1 MLTADAIA
9 ATIHQ
14 LSATLSREAD
24 QILQEQLGLT
34 FSQFKIMQAI
44 QKAPRMQQRA
54 LALSLGQTE
63 ASISRQVKL
72 LLDKQLINIRV
83 NPNNRR
89 QHLTQLTVRGER
101 ILQAAIAAVSRYH
114 TETFSGLN
122 SKQKIQ
128 LAQLAE
134 LLASVHR

>member
-1 MLTADAIA
+1 MSTSDATAT
-9 ATIHQ
+9 TIHQ

-44 QKAPRMQQRA
+44 QEAPRVQQRA

-72 LLDKQLINIRV
+72 LLDKQLIVVRV

-89 QHLTQLTVRGER
+89 QHLTQLTVRGQR
-101 ILQAAIAAVSRYH
+101 ILQAATAAVSRYH
-114 TETFSGLN
+114 AEMFSGLN
-122 SKQKIQ
+122 SKQTVQ

-134 LLASVHR
+134 LLASVHH